1 MPCVVSAGANFV
13 PLRFVL
19 TALTGRE
26 PWEAIRRRV
35 ENMKFVVTIPVQVIE
50 VEAANAIEAARL
62 AFAELAHIYN
72 SDEPEPAR
80 VTEYHVARV

>member
-1 MPCVVSAGANFV
+1 MIFMVHGFFSLFC
-13 PLRFVL
+13 
-19 TALTGRE
+19 ALIGRE